1 MREYSPKRRTALVL
15 SGSGASGAYHAG
27 VLRALDESGVK
38 IDVVVGSGVG
48 TVAAAFAA
56 VAGGGKLYGDGGFWD
71 GAGWDSFY
79 RLHPALR
86 IALLLLATAFGVFL
100 FPAVLALLGGLLL
113 FPLVLIVDVVA
124 PGLPSRLTQGLW
136 TAPSVLR
143 APYLAAL
150 AVPVFALSVLVVAY
164 VLLGVA
170 RRGRRFAE
178 VFETPLDA
186 RPAAQRLSD
195 ALWEVARGSA
205 ISAGPPSESELGRRF
220 VALLAEN
227 LGQPGFRELILRAAD
242 LETGNVLP
250 FVLLHDAARAAF
262 ASTRAT
268 GPRSRLEGIPGAV
281 DLRETGHD
289 SLLFDAVITGLLP
302 PLVAPARRVS
312 FPRGGIYAGETHRL
326 ADATL
331 AAGCGISEAI
341 AAGAEQVIVASG
353 SPHSASPPPRRR
365 GPRAAADG
373 MLAALERQALE
384 GDVRGVERTS
394 RIVETLGHR
403 MDDGSRAWQDP
414 ATGRVYRD
422 VPVYVIRPDRR
433 AFGPLELD
441 GAQDPATEVLE
452 TPEDLLEQGY
462 RDAYRMFV
470 EPVVGAVPEP
480 RRRGASEAPE
490 TQPVEL

>member
-1 MREYSPKRRTALVL
+1 VL
-15 SGSGASGAYHAG
+15 TGSGASGAYHAG
-27 VLRALDESGVK
+27 VMRALDESGVK
-38 IDVVVGSGVG
+38 VDLVVGSGAG

-56 VAGGGKLYGDGGFWD
+56 VAGGGKLYGTGGFWD
-71 GAGWDSFY
+71 GAGWASFY
-79 RLHPALR
+79 RFPPALR
-86 IALLLLATAFGVFL
+86 VALLLLATAFGVFL
-100 FPAVLALLGGLLL
+100 FPVGLAVLAGLL

-124 PGLPSRLTQGLW
+124 PGLPSRLIEGLW
-136 TAPSVLR
+136 AAPSVLR

-150 AVPVFALSVLVVAY
+150 AVPVFALSVLVVVY
-164 VLLGVA
+164 LLLGWL
-170 RRGRRFAE
+170 RNGRRLAE
-178 VFETPLDA
+178 EFETPLDA
-186 RPAAQRLSD
+186 RPARKRLSD

-205 ISAGPPSESELGRRF
+205 ISADPPSESELGKRF

-250 FVLLHDAARAAF
+250 FVLLHDGARAAF
-262 ASTRAT
+262 ASTRAH

-281 DLRETGHD
+281 DLREPGHD
-289 SLLFDAVITGLLP
+289 SLLFDAVVTGLLP
-302 PLVAPARRVS
+302 PLVAPVRRVS
-312 FPRGGIYAGETHRL
+312 FPKGGIFAGETHRL
-326 ADATL
+326 TDATL

-341 AAGAEQVIVASG
+341 AAGADQVIVASG
-353 SPHSASPPPRRR
+353 SPNSVSPPPRRR
-365 GPRAAADG
+365 GPRAAADVV
-373 MLAALERQALE
+373 LATLERQALE
-384 GDVRGVERTS
+384 GDVRGAERTS
-394 RIVETLGHR
+394 RMVETLGHR
-403 MDDGSRAWQDP
+403 MEDGGRAWQDP

-480 RRRGASEAPE
+480 RRRGASEAEE
-490 TQPVEL
+490 TQSVEL

>member
-1 MREYSPKRRTALVL
+1 MRDYSPKRRTALVL
-15 SGSGASGAYHAG
+15 TGSGASGAYHAG
-27 VLRALDESGVK
+27 VMRALDESGVK
-38 IDVVVGSGVG
+38 VDLVVGSGAG

-56 VAGGGKLYGDGGFWD
+56 VAGGGKLYGTGGFWD
-71 GAGWDSFY
+71 GVGWASFY
-79 RLHPALR
+79 RFPPALR
-86 IALLLLATAFGVFL
+86 AALLLLGTAFGVFL
-100 FPAVLALLGGLLL
+100 FPVGLALLAGLL

-124 PGLPSRLTQGLW
+124 PGLPSRLVEGLW
-136 TAPSVLR
+136 AAPAVLR

-150 AVPVFALSVLVVAY
+150 AVPVFALSVLVVVY
-164 VLLGVA
+164 LLLGLL
-170 RRGRRFAE
+170 RNGRRLAE
-178 VFETPLDA
+178 AFETPIDA
-186 RPAAQRLSD
+186 RPARKRLSD

-205 ISAGPPSESELGRRF
+205 ISADPPSEPELGRRF

-262 ASTRAT
+262 ASTRAH
-268 GPRSRLEGIPGAV
+268 GPRSRLEGIPRAV
-281 DLRETGHD
+281 DLREPGHD
-289 SLLFDAVITGLLP
+289 SLLFDAVVTGLLP
-302 PLVAPARRVS
+302 PLVAPVRRVS
-312 FPRGGIYAGETHRL
+312 FPKGGIFAGEMHRL
-326 ADATL
+326 TDATL

-353 SPHSASPPPRRR
+353 SPNSASPPPRRR

-373 MLAALERQALE
+373 VLAALERQALE
-384 GDVRGVERTS
+384 GDVKGAERMS
-394 RIVETLGHR
+394 RMVETLGHR
-403 MDDGSRAWQDP
+403 MEDGGRAWQDP
-414 ATGRVYRD
+414 ATGRTYRD

-480 RRRGASEAPE
+480 RRRGASEAAE

>member
-1 MREYSPKRRTALVL
+1 M
-15 SGSGASGAYHAG
+15 
-27 VLRALDESGVK
+27 RALDESGVK
-38 IDVVVGSGVG
+38 VDVVVGSGVG
-48 TVAAAFAA
+48 NVAAAFAA
-56 VAGGGKLYGDGGFWD
+56 IAGGSKLYGPGGFWD
-71 GAGWDSFY
+71 GAGWSSLY
-79 RLHPALR
+79 RLQPALR

-100 FPAVLALLGGLLL
+100 FPVGLALLAGLL

-124 PGLPSRLTQGLW
+124 PGLPSRLVEGLW
-136 TAPSVLR
+136 AAPAVLR

-150 AVPVFALSVLVVAY
+150 AVPVFALSVLAVVH
-164 VLLGVA
+164 VLFGWLKS
-170 RRGRRFAE
+170 GRRLAE
-178 VFETPLDA
+178 SFETPLDV
-186 RPAAQRLSD
+186 RPARKRLSE

-205 ISAGPPSESELGRRF
+205 ISAGPPSEAELGRRF
-220 VALLAEN
+220 VSLLAEN
-227 LGQPGFRELILRAAD
+227 LGQPGFRELILRVTD
-242 LETGNVLP
+242 LETGDVLP

-262 ASTRAT
+262 ASTRAR

-281 DLRETGHD
+281 DLREPAHD

-302 PLVAPARRVS
+302 PLVAPVRRVS
-312 FPRGGIYAGETHRL
+312 FPKGGIFAGETHRL
-326 ADATL
+326 TDATL
-331 AAGCGISEAI
+331 AAGCGISEAV

-373 MLAALERQALE
+373 MLATLERQALE
-384 GDVRGVERTS
+384 EDVRGAERTS
-394 RIVETLGHR
+394 RIVESLGHR

-480 RRRGASEAPE
+480 RRRGAREEGIE

>member
-1 MREYSPKRRTALVL
+1 
-15 SGSGASGAYHAG
+15 
-27 VLRALDESGVK
+27 
-38 IDVVVGSGVG
+38 
-48 TVAAAFAA
+48 
-56 VAGGGKLYGDGGFWD
+56 
-71 GAGWDSFY
+71 
-79 RLHPALR
+79 
-86 IALLLLATAFGVFL
+86 
-100 FPAVLALLGGLLL
+100 
-113 FPLVLIVDVVA
+113 VA
-124 PGLPSRLTQGLW
+124 PGLPSRLIEGLW
-136 TAPSVLR
+136 AAPAVLR

-150 AVPVFALSVLVVAY
+150 AVPVFALSVLVV
-164 VLLGVA
+164 VSLLVGWL
-170 RRGRRFAE
+170 RNGRRLAE
-178 VFETPLDA
+178 AFETPLDA
-186 RPAAQRLSD
+186 RPARKRLSE

-205 ISAGPPSESELGRRF
+205 ISADPPSEPELGKRF

-242 LETGNVLP
+242 LDTGSVLP
-250 FVLLHDAARAAF
+250 FVLLDDAARAAF
-262 ASTRAT
+262 ASTRAR

-281 DLRETGHD
+281 DLREPGSD
-289 SLLFDAVITGLLP
+289 SLLFDAVVTGLLP
-302 PLVAPARRVS
+302 PLIAPVRRVS
-312 FPRGGIYAGETHRL
+312 FPRGGIFGGETHRL
-326 ADATL
+326 TDATL

-373 MLAALERQALE
+373 VLAALERQALE
-384 GDVRGVERTS
+384 GDVRGTERTS
-394 RIVETLGHR
+394 RMVETFGQR
-403 MDDGSRAWQDP
+403 MEDGGRAWQDP

-452 TPEDLLEQGY
+452 TPDDLIEHGY

-480 RRRGASEAPE
+480 RRRGALEPEE